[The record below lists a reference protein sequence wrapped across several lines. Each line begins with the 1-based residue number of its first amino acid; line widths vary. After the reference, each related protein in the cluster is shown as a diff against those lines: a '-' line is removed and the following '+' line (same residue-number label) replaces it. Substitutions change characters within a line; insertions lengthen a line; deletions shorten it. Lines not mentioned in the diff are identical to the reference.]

1 MYAPH
6 IKVRTLSHTPEQVL
20 FTEHHLRKEAIQ
32 HQDEKSDQPNI
43 SGKPKPV

>member
-1 MYAPH
+1 MPLISKYAH
-6 IKVRTLSHTPEQVL
+6 LVILPEQVL